1 MTGNDCEPEALNH
14 YVQMLAN
21 SVMEEISRPKLWH
34 NITSLAYEL
43 LVLGTLSGEQ
53 VRARPQTLDP
63 RHCGPMDPCWPHYA
77 AAANSCIS

>member
-1 MTGNDCEPEALNH
+1 MTGNDGEPEALNH

-53 VRARPQTLDP
+53 VLEIAS
-63 RHCGPMDPCWPHYA
+63 GE
-77 AAANSCIS
+77 